1 MASVTCASLTCASL
15 TCASRAGMT
24 LWLVR
29 HAQPL
34 VEAGVCYGAL
44 DLAADL
50 LATRQAAGRLAQS
63 LPQGL
68 PVVSSPLQR
77 CELLAQSLSALRPDL
92 SYKTEAGLA
101 EMDFGCFEGRRWAE
115 VERQALDDWTAD
127 FWQYRF
133 GGAQSVAG
141 FMAQVGR
148 VWDAACERGQDQ
160 VWITHAGVIRAA
172 RLLAQGVRR
181 IDRAADW
188 PLDAP
193 GFGQVAVLAVPVKA
207 ETA

>member
-1 MASVTCASLTCASL
+1 MVSVTCVSLTSASL

-44 DLAADL
+44 DLAADP

-101 EMDFGCFEGRRWAE
+101 EMDFGCFEGRRWAQ

>member
-115 VERQALDDWTAD
+115 VERQALDDWSAD

-133 GGAQSVAG
+133 GGVQSVAG